1 MMKRL
6 PLLLIPFLLPPSL
19 PAAEHGGTQ
28 VLENFDNDGFNGWKV
43 EGTAF
48 GKGPISGKTPE
59 MTAPFRGYAG
69 GYFVC
74 SAHGGDDPV
83 GTLTSPE
90 MKVERAFIAFLV
102 GGGMLPGKT
111 AVQLIH
117 DGKVVREATGR
128 NSLEMRPVV
137 WDVRELEG
145 RMVRIRLVDAAEGSW
160 GIIAADHFMATGDAN
175 PSFPPGGNEDGK
187 DGGELV
193 AHPSMPGVVLPRGV
207 EVAVIADWKDQQTI
221 SPAALS
227 VDERNDIHL
236 AETHRFRFG
245 VEDDLDHPYWVVD
258 DTRSGSTA
266 DRRRMY
272 DKWAAKMPLAKLTSK
287 SELVRKLSDKDGDG
301 HYETSSIFSGG
312 YDDALDGTGSGVF
325 SLEGTTYFACIP
337 KIWALRD
344 GDGDGVAESKEA
356 LFDGFGV
363 RVSISGHDLNGFAL
377 GPDGRIYGTCG
388 DRGMSVTT
396 REGRKFHH
404 PGEGV
409 AFRFEPDG
417 TGFEVFHTGLRNPK
431 EIAFDRL
438 GNAFTVDNN
447 CGLGDASRVV
457 YLMEGGDSG
466 WRMEHQM
473 LMSFHRELG
482 MEKRPPI
489 QWTAEGLWKMA
500 HAGQPAF
507 VLPAAAYLT
516 SGPSGLT
523 YHPGTGFLETEA
535 GHFHVCDYRG
545 GGTNSGVFSFEMK
558 PEGAGMG
565 MTRSRRLIWGVGA
578 TDVEYSYDGR
588 LLISDFMNGWTSHE
602 KGRVLAL
609 SAAGGAW
616 RAGEA
621 REAAR
626 LVKEGFAERPS
637 EEVAVWLGHADMRVR
652 LRAQMA
658 LARRADGLRVLA
670 ESAASGDGTRRIHG
684 LWGLGIIARRGISG
698 AAADVRAEAVRRLLP
713 FLSHA
718 DDETRVQALRA
729 LANAGAPGQ
738 DIPFRTLLAD
748 PSARVRAEAAITLGR
763 TGGTGGMD
771 ATAGMVMVRELLK
784 ENAGKDAWLRHAGIT
799 ALEGLARRGADLS
812 AAAADASP
820 DVRLAAVVAMR
831 RTGHAGIAKMVAD
844 TDPTVAEEAVRAIC
858 DTDMMEHRPVVAP
871 LLDAPAAT
879 PRSPFMMRRL
889 LHNAFRLGDAAN
901 LKRVLAVAGNTAAPA
916 EVRAEAIRLVSIW
929 TEPRTNDQL
938 TGHYRPRP
946 APRRE
951 GVVSTLNA
959 ALPGLLR
966 QDGVM
971 LTAALGYMETYKL
984 DPAALDEADLRRIT
998 KDAALPA
1005 QARAKALDLLAERR
1019 PADLAGF
1026 LSALAGDAAD
1036 EVSTAAVGH
1045 LTRAAPDAAVS
1056 LLEKTVEGTDARRMQ
1071 RAWAMLA
1078 GLPGSRVDGLFLK
1091 HLAAL
1096 KESAGR
1102 SPGGIELLEAAGK
1115 RTAAPVKD
1123 ALAEYHAAITAIA
1136 ASTDPLAKWN
1146 VCLDGGDAGNGQVL
1160 FASHPAGQCV
1170 RCHRSSHEKQS
1181 GDTGTAGPNL
1191 AGAGKQHDRRYLLE
1205 SIVQPSARI
1214 APGYGAISVTFKDK
1228 RTLGGFLEGDGPDH
1242 LDIAADGRIWRVDKA
1257 DLAEV
1262 PTPVSTMPPMEH
1274 LLTPTEVRDLVA
1286 WLGTLKADGP
1296 NAPPKPAPQ
1305 PYLPGAA
1312 AGKKKD

>member
-6 PLLLIPFLLPPSL
+6 PLLLTPFLFPPSL

-43 EGTAF
+43 DGTAF

-74 SAHGGDDPV
+74 SAHGGDDAV

-90 MKVERAFIAFLV
+90 MTVEKPYIAFLI
-102 GGGMLPGKT
+102 GGGAHPGT
-111 AVQLIH
+111 AAVQLLH
-117 DGKVVREATGR
+117 EGKVVREATGR
-128 NSLEMRPVV
+128 TSLEMRPVV
-137 WDVRELEG
+137 WDVRELAG
-145 RMVRIRLVDAAEGSW
+145 KKVTIRLVDAAKGSW
-160 GIIAADHFMATGDAN
+160 GIIAADHFMATDEAE
-175 PSFPPGGNEDGK
+175 PSFPPGGNQ
-187 DGGELV
+187 DGGDSLV

-207 EVAVIADWKDQQTI
+207 EVAVIADWKDQGTV

-258 DTRSGSTA
+258 DTRSQSTA

-272 DKWAAKMPLAKLTSK
+272 GKWAGKMPLAKLTAK
-287 SELVRKLSDKDGDG
+287 SELVRKLSDKDGNG
-301 HYETSSIFSGG
+301 HYETSSTFSGG

-325 SLEGTTYFACIP
+325 SLDGTTYFACIP

-417 TGFEVFHTGLRNPK
+417 SGFEVFHTGLRNPK

-438 GNAFTVDNN
+438 GNPFTVDNN

-535 GHFHVCDYRG
+535 DHFHVCDYRG
-545 GGTNSGVFSFEMK
+545 GGTNSGVFSFRMK
-558 PEGAGMG
+558 PSGAGME
-565 MTRSRRLIWGVGA
+565 MTQSRRLIWGVGA

-621 REAAR
+621 EEAAR
-626 LVKEGFAERPS
+626 LVREGFSKMPS
-637 EEVAVWLGHADMRVR
+637 AEVAGWLGHADMRVR

-658 LARRADGLRVLA
+658 LARRPEGLRLLA
-670 ESAASGDGTRRIHG
+670 ESAASGDAGRRIHG

-698 AAADVRAEAVRRLLP
+698 AAADVRAEAVARLLP
-713 FLSHA
+713 FLSHT
-718 DDETRVQALRA
+718 DDETRVQALRS
-729 LANAGAPGQ
+729 LANAGAPGGG
-738 DIPFRTLLAD
+738 IPFRTLLAD
-748 PSARVRAEAAITLGR
+748 PSVRVRAEAATTLGR
-763 TGGTGGMD
+763 TGGVD
-771 ATAGMVMVRELLK
+771 ATADMGMVVGLLK

-799 ALEGLARRGADLS
+799 ALEGLARKGADLS
-812 AAAADASP
+812 VAAADASP
-820 DVRLAAVVAMR
+820 EVRLAAVVAMR
-831 RTGHAGIAKMVAD
+831 RTGNAGIAKMVDDAS
-844 TDPTVAEEAVRAIC
+844 PAVAEEAVRAIC
-858 DTDMMEHRPVVAP
+858 DTDMMEHRPVVAA
-871 LLDAPAAT
+871 LLDGPAAS
-879 PRSPFMMRRL
+879 PRAPFMMRRL

-901 LKRVLAVAGNTAAPA
+901 LKRVLAVAGNAAMPA
-916 EVRAEAIRLVSIW
+916 EVRAEAMRLVSVW
-929 TEPRTNDQL
+929 MEPRTNDQL
-938 TGHYRPRP
+938 TGHYRARP
-946 APRRE
+946 VPQRE
-951 GVVSTLNA
+951 EIISTLDA
-959 ALPGLLR
+959 ALPGMLR
-966 QDGVM
+966 QDGLM
-971 LTAALGYMETYKL
+971 LAAALGYMESYKL

-1005 QARAKALDLLAERR
+1005 QARAKALDLLAGRT
-1019 PADLAGF
+1019 PGDMVDF
-1026 LSALAGDAAD
+1026 LSALAGDAAE

-1045 LTRAAPDAAVS
+1045 LTRLSPEAAVA
-1056 LLEKTVEGTDARRMQ
+1056 LLEKTVEGTDAHRMQ
-1071 RAWAMLA
+1071 RAWFMLA
-1078 GLPGSRVDGLFLK
+1078 GLPGGRVDGLFVRHLK
-1091 HLAAL
+1091 ALAASRG
-1096 KESAGR
+1096 ESPA
-1102 SPGGIELLEAAGK
+1102 GIELLEAAGK
-1115 RTAAPVKD
+1115 RTAVPVRE
-1123 ALAEYHAAITAIA
+1123 ALAAYHATIA
-1136 ASTDPLAKWN
+1136 SSTDPLAKWN
-1146 VCLDGGDAGNGQVL
+1146 ISLEGGDAVNGQVL
-1160 FASHPAGQCV
+1160 FSSHPAGQCV
-1170 RCHRSSHEKQS
+1170 RCHRTSYEKQG
-1181 GDTGTAGPNL
+1181 GDTATAGPNL
-1191 AGAGKQHDRRYLLE
+1191 ADAGKQHDRRYLLE
-1205 SIVQPSARI
+1205 SIVRPSARI
-1214 APGYGAISVTFKDK
+1214 APGYGAISVTL
-1228 RTLGGFLEGDGPDH
+1228 RNGSTLGGFLEGDGPDH
-1242 LDIAADGRIWRVDKA
+1242 LDIAADGKVWRVAKA

-1262 PTPVSTMPPMEH
+1262 PSPVSTMPPMEH
-1274 LLTPTEVRDLVA
+1274 ILKPTEVRDLVA
-1286 WLGTLKADGP
+1286 WLDTLETEDP
-1296 NAPPKPAPQ
+1296 SPTPKPAPQ
-1305 PYLPGAA
+1305 PYVPGAA
-1312 AGKKKD
+1312 AGKKTD